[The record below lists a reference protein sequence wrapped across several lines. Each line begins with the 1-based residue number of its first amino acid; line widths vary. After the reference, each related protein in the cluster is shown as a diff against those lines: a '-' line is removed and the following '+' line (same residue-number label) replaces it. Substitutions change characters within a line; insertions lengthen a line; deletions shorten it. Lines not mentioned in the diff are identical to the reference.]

1 MAYKEPSFKD
11 RAALAAEAKQKALE
25 KLKSRPAIDPAVAA
39 ARAAAR
45 EAREAKEAQRRA
57 DKTAALEQA
66 RLDKIAKAE
75 AELAAI
81 EAEKQRLIDE
91 EVAKKAAR
99 DARYA
104 ARKSKR

>member
-1 MAYKEPSFKD
+1 MAYKEPTFQD
-11 RAALAAEAKQKALE
+11 RAALAAQAKQKALE
-25 KLKSRPAIDPAVAA
+25 KLKAKPQIDPAVAA

-45 EAREAKEAQRRA
+45 QAREEKEVQRRA
-57 DKTAALEQA
+57 EKAQAIEQA

-81 EAEKQRLIDE
+81 EAEKQRLID
-91 EVAKKAAR
+91 ADIAAKAAR

-104 ARKSKR
+104 ARKAKR